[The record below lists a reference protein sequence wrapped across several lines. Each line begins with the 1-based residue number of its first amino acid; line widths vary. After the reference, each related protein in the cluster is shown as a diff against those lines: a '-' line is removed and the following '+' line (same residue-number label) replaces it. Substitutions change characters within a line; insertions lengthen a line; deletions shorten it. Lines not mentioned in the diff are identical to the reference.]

1 MPCICTHPEHAIRE
15 RIVSHFAVLI
25 VSFFLFF
32 GRNMLIETVRR
43 ADSKL
48 ILLNAGRAI
57 THTISK
63 KSPIKKKTNNQKTR
77 QKMKILQ
84 YIHYKSTP
92 TQSTCIGLR
101 TNTFWMCR
109 KFGQVTQV
117 SRVCVGIIFLCVLCI
132 SRSLSMHVY
141 EYISGRGKVMFQR
154 EVD

>member
-63 KSPIKKKTNNQKTR
+63 KSPIKKKKPTTR
-77 QKMKILQ
+77 RQD
-84 YIHYKSTP
+84 
-92 TQSTCIGLR
+92 
-101 TNTFWMCR
+101 R
-109 KFGQVTQV
+109 K
-117 SRVCVGIIFLCVLCI
+117 
-132 SRSLSMHVY
+132 
-141 EYISGRGKVMFQR
+141 
-154 EVD
+154 

>member
-63 KSPIKKKTNNQKTR
+63 KKSNKKKNQ
-77 QKMKILQ
+77 QLEDKIENENITIYPL
-84 YIHYKSTP
+84 
-92 TQSTCIGLR
+92 
-101 TNTFWMCR
+101 
-109 KFGQVTQV
+109 
-117 SRVCVGIIFLCVLCI
+117 
-132 SRSLSMHVY
+132 
-141 EYISGRGKVMFQR
+141 
-154 EVD
+154 

>member
-63 KSPIKKKTNNQKTR
+63 KSPIKKKNQ
-77 QKMKILQ
+77 QLEDKIENENITIYPL
-84 YIHYKSTP
+84 
-92 TQSTCIGLR
+92 
-101 TNTFWMCR
+101 
-109 KFGQVTQV
+109 
-117 SRVCVGIIFLCVLCI
+117 
-132 SRSLSMHVY
+132 
-141 EYISGRGKVMFQR
+141 
-154 EVD
+154 

>member
-63 KSPIKKKTNNQKTR
+63 KSPIKKNPQ
-77 QKMKILQ
+77 QLEDKIENENITIYPL
-84 YIHYKSTP
+84 
-92 TQSTCIGLR
+92 
-101 TNTFWMCR
+101 
-109 KFGQVTQV
+109 
-117 SRVCVGIIFLCVLCI
+117 
-132 SRSLSMHVY
+132 
-141 EYISGRGKVMFQR
+141 
-154 EVD
+154 